1 MTGTV
6 KGTGVAGRA
15 STLMAVAIATAGVVL
30 AVLALGVRQDLVTRR
45 HDTCDGLLPLPAS
58 GLWFGWL
65 GAGLAV
71 AALVVAIVQLVRH
84 RRSGLSR
91 LAAGCAVLASLFAV
105 FVLYTVVQ
113 DAAPIQWLCSG

>member
-1 MTGTV
+1 MPGTV
-6 KGTGVAGRA
+6 KGTSAAGRA
-15 STLMAVAIATAGVVL
+15 SAVMAVAMAVAGGVL
-30 AVLALGVRQDLVTRR
+30 AVPATEVSQDLLTRR
-45 HDTCDGLLPLPAS
+45 HDTCDGLLLMPAS

-91 LAAGCAVLASLFAV
+91 LAVGCAVLACLFTV